1 LSSKRLTELLAEL
14 NRELEDRDELDPETR
29 ELLEELDAD
38 IERLT
43 GGGDTTP
50 LDRAKMLESRF
61 AAEYPVAERIVRE
74 LADVLT
80 KMGI

>member
-1 LSSKRLTELLAEL
+1 MSSKRLTELLAEL
-14 NRELEDRDELDPETR
+14 NRELEDRNELDAETR
-29 ELLEELDAD
+29 ELLEELDED

-43 GGGDTTP
+43 GAGDASP
-50 LDRAKMLESRF
+50 LDRAKQLESRF

-74 LADVLT
+74 LADVLA